1 VTTRFYHFCC
11 FVLAVKFEMMVV
23 HVSIHFEKGFGT
35 VGWPFVKEA
44 DFEMRIL
51 DVVSIEGLVEVVEVF
66 DVFKIV
72 V

>member
-1 VTTRFYHFCC
+1 
-11 FVLAVKFEMMVV
+11 MV

-44 DFEMRIL
+44 DFEMWIL
-51 DVVSIEGLVEVVEVF
+51 DVVSTEGLVEVVEVF
-66 DVFKIV
+66 GVFKIV

>member
-1 VTTRFYHFCC
+1 
-11 FVLAVKFEMMVV
+11 MMVV